1 MGFFKPT
8 LNSKHD
14 HLSLIVLGAG
24 AFALGLTICR
34 LWMNRPDF
42 KQHKAPSNSENSP
55 HEDEHENDHEDYH
68 ELLRLYSV
76 PLTPIHGRQY
86 SLLDDFPL
94 PPSSSTIDELAKP
107 ASLNGHSSHLLQ
119 QQQQQQQQEENQQQH
134 PSSISQSTISSP
146 TPPFTP
152 PSHSPISSAEEEQQQ
167 SQQQQQQEQEQEEKQ
182 QTQQEKFNWTNFS
195 QNENLLP
202 TPPPPFSSSSSPKF
216 SPSPSSPSSSSSS
229 SPSPKR
235 KQNPSSSSSPNF
247 FSGTSAWPRELPRRM
262 IVPPSP
268 LPLPPLTTITTSNEQ
283 PFIFRGMASSLS
295 SLPASASVSASQD
308 GEGGEKKD

>member
-42 KQHKAPSNSENSP
+42 EQHKAPSNSENPP
-55 HEDEHENDHEDYH
+55 HEDEHENDHEDDY
-68 ELLRLYSV
+68 ERLRLSSA
-76 PLTPIHGRQY
+76 PLTPIRGRQY

-119 QQQQQQQQEENQQQH
+119 QGKQDQHQQQP
-134 PSSISQSTISSP
+134 PSSTSQSTISSP

-152 PSHSPISSAEEEQQQ
+152 PSHSPISLA
-167 SQQQQQQEQEQEEKQ
+167 EQEQEEEKEQEQTQQQKPQ

-202 TPPPPFSSSSSPKF
+202 TPPPPFSSSSSSSS
-216 SPSPSSPSSSSSS
+216 SPHFSPSSPSSSSS

-235 KQNPSSSSSPNF
+235 KQNSSSSPNF

-262 IVPPSP
+262 IVPPE
-268 LPLPPLTTITTSNEQ
+268 LTTTTTTNEE
-283 PFIFRGMASSLS
+283 PFIFRGMDSSLS
-295 SLPASASVSASQD
+295 LLPASASVSASQEEKE
-308 GEGGEKKD
+308 GSCGGSGGEKD

>member
-1 MGFFKPT
+1 MGFFKPA

-42 KQHKAPSNSENSP
+42 EQHKAPSNSENPP
-55 HEDEHENDHEDYH
+55 HEDEHDNDHEDDH
-68 ELLRLYSV
+68 ERLRLSSA
-76 PLTPIHGRQY
+76 PLTPIRGRQY
-86 SLLDDFPL
+86 SLLDNFPL
-94 PPSSSTIDELAKP
+94 PPSSSSSTIDELAKP

-119 QQQQQQQQEENQQQH
+119 QQKQDQQQQENQQQH
-134 PSSISQSTISSP
+134 PSSTSQSTISSP
-146 TPPFTP
+146 TSPFTP
-152 PSHSPISSAEEEQQQ
+152 PSHSPISSAEEEQQTQ
-167 SQQQQQQEQEQEEKQ
+167 Q

-202 TPPPPFSSSSSPKF
+202 TPPPPFSSSSSSPSSPHF

-229 SPSPKR
+229 SPPSPKR
-235 KQNPSSSSSPNF
+235 KQTHQTHQNPSSSPNF

-262 IVPPSP
+262 IVPPE
-268 LPLPPLTTITTSNEQ
+268 LTTTTATNEQ

-295 SLPASASVSASQD
+295 SLLQEEKEGSCGGS
-308 GEGGEKKD
+308 GGEKD

>member
-42 KQHKAPSNSENSP
+42 EQHKAPSNSENPP
-55 HEDEHENDHEDYH
+55 HEDEHDNDHEDDH
-68 ELLRLYSV
+68 ERLRLSSA
-76 PLTPIHGRQY
+76 PLTPIRGREY

-119 QQQQQQQQEENQQQH
+119 QEEQQQEYQQQT
-134 PSSISQSTISSP
+134 PSSTSQSTIPSP
-146 TPPFTP
+146 TSPFTP
-152 PSHSPISSAEEEQQQ
+152 PSHSPSSSAEEEQQK
-167 SQQQQQQEQEQEEKQ
+167 QEQNQNQNQNPQ

-202 TPPPPFSSSSSPKF
+202 TPPPPFSSSSSSSSSPHF

-229 SPSPKR
+229 SSPPSPKR
-235 KQNPSSSSSPNF
+235 KQTHQTHQNPSSSPNF

-262 IVPPSP
+262 IVPPE
-268 LPLPPLTTITTSNEQ
+268 LTTTTATNEQ

-295 SLPASASVSASQD
+295 SLLQEEKEGSCGGS
-308 GEGGEKKD
+308 GGEKD

>member
-34 LWMNRPDF
+34 LWTNRPDF
-42 KQHKAPSNSENSP
+42 AQHKAPSNSENPP
-55 HEDEHENDHEDYH
+55 HEDEPENDHEDDY
-68 ELLRLYSV
+68 ERLRLYSA

-94 PPSSSTIDELAKP
+94 PPSSSTIDELATP
-107 ASLNGHSSHLLQ
+107 ASLNGDSSHLL
-119 QQQQQQQQEENQQQH
+119 QQQQQQEENQQQT
-134 PSSISQSTISSP
+134 PSSTSQSTISSP
-146 TPPFTP
+146 IPPFTP
-152 PSHSPISSAEEEQQQ
+152 PSHSPISSAEE
-167 SQQQQQQEQEQEEKQ
+167 QQEQEQEQNQQQTQQQPQQ

-202 TPPPPFSSSSSPKF
+202 TPPPPFSSSSSSSSSPHF

-229 SPSPKR
+229 PSPKR
-235 KQNPSSSSSPNF
+235 KQNSSSSSPNF

-262 IVPPSP
+262 MVVPPE
-268 LPLPPLTTITTSNEQ
+268 LTTTTATNEQ
-283 PFIFRGMASSLS
+283 PFIFRGIASSLS
-295 SLPASASVSASQD
+295 LLPASASVSVSQEGE
-308 GEGGEKKD
+308 GEGGCKKED